1 MREIG
6 VALIGTKFMGK
17 AHANAYRQV
26 RAFFAPEVLPKLTMA
41 CGTEP
46 KTTRDFAFR
55 FGFARYTTNWEEAV
69 AAGDVD
75 LVDICA
81 PNDLHFPLAEAAA
94 KHGKAVFCEKPLAR
108 NLEEAKA
115 MLKAVAEAG
124 VPHMIC
130 FNYRFFPAIQLAKK
144 LISEGALGEIR
155 QFHAL
160 YLQDWGLA
168 PGLPLTWRFQK
179 ERAGSGALGDT
190 AVHIVDLARF
200 LVGEIAEVTG
210 MLTTFIP
217 ERPLPDGSGMG
228 KVTVDDT
235 AAFLAR
241 FQSGATGVFE
251 TSRIALGRKN
261 FMHIEINGSRGSI
274 FWNAEDPN
282 WALALFPRRSSRHS
296 RFPKNHGHG
305 GGSSLR
311 AKLVAHRP
319 HPRLRTHLCPRR
331 FGVLRGPG
339 RRPESNARFSRWGQS
354 PGRIGG
360 GSCFRKK
367 PALGESA
374 ELKMGKKAQIVR
386 PKEADILNSPAQHS
400 HALNP

>member
-26 RAFFAPEVLPKLTMA
+26 RAFFAPEVLPRLIVA

-46 KTTRDFAFR
+46 DSTKDFAFR
-55 FGFARYTTNWEEAV
+55 FGFPRYTTKWEDAV
-69 AAGDVD
+69 FASDVD

-81 PNDLHFPLAEAAA
+81 PNDLHFPVAEAAA
-94 KHGKAVFCEKPLAR
+94 RNGKAVFCEKPLAR

-115 MLKAVAEAG
+115 MLKAVTEAG

-130 FNYRFFPAIQLAKK
+130 FNYRFFPAIQLAKR

-210 MLTTFIP
+210 MLTTFIH
-217 ERPLPDGSGMG
+217 ERPLPNGSGRG
-228 KVTVDDT
+228 RVTVDDT

-241 FQSGATGVFE
+241 FQSGATGIFE
-251 TSRIALGRKN
+251 TSRVALGRKN
-261 FMHIEINGSRGSI
+261 FMHLEVNGSRGSI

-282 WALALFPRRSSRHS
+282 WLWFY
-296 RFPKNHGHG
+296 
-305 GGSSLR
+305 SLDD
-311 AKLVAHRP
+311 APA
-319 HPRLRTHLCPRR
+319 
-331 FGVLRGPG
+331 LRGFRRIMVTEEVHPYAKNWWPTGHILGYEHTFVHAALEFCKALEEG
-339 RRPESNARFSRWGQS
+339 RNP
-354 PGRIGG
+354 
-360 GSCFRKK
+360 K
-367 PALGESA
+367 PDFLDGVKAQAVLEAVAASGESRRW
-374 ELKMGKKAQIVR
+374 EKV
-386 PKEADILNSPAQHS
+386 PS
-400 HALNP
+400 

>member
-6 VALIGTKFMGK
+6 VALIGMRFMGK

-94 KHGKAVFCEKPLAR
+94 KHEKAVFCEKPLAR

-190 AVHIVDLARF
+190 AVHIVDFARF

-251 TSRIALGRKN
+251 TSRVALGRKN

-282 WALALFPRRSSRHS
+282 WLWLY
-296 RFPKNHGHG
+296 
-305 GGSSLR
+305 SLDDPP
-311 AKLVAHRP
+311 A
-319 HPRLRTHLCPRR
+319 
-331 FGVLRGPG
+331 FRG
-339 RRPESNARFSRWGQS
+339 
-354 PGRIGG
+354 
-360 GSCFRKK
+360 FRKIMVTEEVH
-367 PALGESA
+367 PYAQNWWPTGHILGYEHTFVHAVLEFCEALGEGRNPTPDFL
-374 ELKMGKKAQIVR
+374 EGLKAQAVL
-386 PKEADILNSPAQHS
+386 EAVAASGRSQRWEKVPN
-400 HALNP
+400 

>member
-69 AAGDVD
+69 AAEDVD

-81 PNDLHFPLAEAAA
+81 PHDLHFPLAEAAA

-251 TSRIALGRKN
+251 TSRVALGRKN

-282 WALALFPRRSSRHS
+282 WLWLY
-296 RFPKNHGHG
+296 
-305 GGSSLR
+305 SLDDPP
-311 AKLVAHRP
+311 AI
-319 HPRLRTHLCPRR
+319 
-331 FGVLRGPG
+331 RG
-339 RRPESNARFSRWGQS
+339 
-354 PGRIGG
+354 
-360 GSCFRKK
+360 FRKIMVTEEVH
-367 PALGESA
+367 PYAQNWWPTGHILGYEHTFVHAVLEFCEALGEGRNPTPDF
-374 ELKMGKKAQIVR
+374 LDGVKAQAVL
-386 PKEADILNSPAQHS
+386 EAVAASGRSQRWEKVPS
-400 HALNP
+400 

>member
-26 RAFFAPEVLPKLTMA
+26 RAFFAPAVSPKLMVA
-41 CGTEP
+41 CGTELERT
-46 KTTRDFAFR
+46 KEFAFR
-55 FGFARYTTNWEEAV
+55 FGFARYTTDREEAV
-69 AAGDVD
+69 AARDVD

-94 KHGKAVFCEKPLAR
+94 RNGKAVFCEKPLAR

-115 MLKAVAEAG
+115 MLQAVSKAG

-130 FNYRFFPAIQLAKK
+130 FNYRFFPAVQLAKK

-210 MLTTFIP
+210 MLTTFIH
-217 ERPLPDGSGMG
+217 ERPLLNGSGTG

-241 FQSGATGVFE
+241 FQSGATGIFE
-251 TSRIALGRKN
+251 TSRVALGRKN

-282 WALALFPRRSSRHS
+282 WLWLYSLDDPPATRGFRRIMVTENVH
-296 RFPKNHGHG
+296 PYAKNWWPPGHILG
-305 GGSSLR
+305 YEHTF
-311 AKLVAHRP
+311 AHA
-319 HPRLRTHLCPRR
+319 
-331 FGVLRGPG
+331 VL
-339 RRPESNARFSRWGQS
+339 EF
-354 PGRIGG
+354 
-360 GSCFRKK
+360 CE
-367 PALGESA
+367 ALGEGRNPKPDF
-374 ELKMGKKAQIVR
+374 LDGVKAQAVL
-386 PKEADILNSPAQHS
+386 EAVAASGESRRWEKVPN
-400 HALNP
+400 